1 MQITTLHSTLYV
13 QINVTKLLNIL
24 NPFSIM
30 LRMRNILIILSFPNY
45 SSQLLDSLGY
55 TYNISFFAVSI
66 SYIISIFNNRKTP
79 LVSISIFR

>member
-55 TYNISFFAVSI
+55 TYNISFFEVSI

>member
-1 MQITTLHSTLYV
+1 MQITTLHSTFYA

-79 LVSISIFR
+79 LVSISIFG